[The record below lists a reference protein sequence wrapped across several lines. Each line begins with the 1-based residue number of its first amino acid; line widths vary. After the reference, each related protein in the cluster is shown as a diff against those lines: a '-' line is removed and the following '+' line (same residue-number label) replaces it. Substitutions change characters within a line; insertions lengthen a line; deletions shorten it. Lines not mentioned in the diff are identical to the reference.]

1 MSNVAIVTGGTRGI
15 GEAISMMLKDSGF
28 TVAANFAGNQER
40 ADAFTART
48 GIASYR
54 WDVSD
59 FGACQAGVAK
69 VEADL
74 GAVSVLVN
82 NAGITRDGTMHKMN
96 HDMWQAVIDTNL
108 GSCFNMSRA
117 VIEGMRARKYGRIV
131 NIGSINGQAGQ
142 YGQVNYA
149 AAKSGIHGFTK
160 ALAQEGA
167 GHGITVNAI
176 APGYIDTDMVAAVPA
191 NVLEKIVARSPSA
204 VWVKPRKSRAACCSW
219 SKTRPVSSPG
229 RRCRSMGANTCIN
242 GPASTR
248 GVGPSARTT
257 EGGQPMLSDSE
268 IAQYHDRGYVF
279 PDFKLPAY
287 TLAEIR
293 AAHDRLLARYP
304 EFRDNCSDLL
314 GFDTGFLN
322 YARNPEILDMV
333 AQLIGP
339 DIALWNMSF
348 FAKPAVNGKKT
359 PWHQD
364 GAYWPIRP
372 LATCTV
378 WIAVDDATPE
388 NGCMRFIPGSHKS
401 KTLAEHAVNNDPDY
415 TLNQEL
421 DPATYDPAEAI
432 DVTPKRQ
439 ISLHDVYLFH
449 GSEVNRSPTRAA
461 A

>member
-15 GEAISMMLKDSGF
+15 GEAISVMLKDSGF

-40 ADAFTART
+40 ADAFTACT

-59 FGACQAGVAK
+59 FGACQAGVAQ

-117 VIEGMRARKYGRIV
+117 VIEGMRARNYGRIV

-191 NVLEKIVARSPSA
+191 NVLEKIVAR
-204 VWVKPRKSRAACCSW
+204 V
-219 SKTRPVSSPG
+219 PVG
-229 RRCRSMGANTCIN
+229 RLGKA
-242 GPASTR
+242 
-248 GVGPSARTT
+248 
-257 EGGQPMLSDSE
+257 SE
-268 IAQYHDRGYVF
+268 IARGVLF
-279 PDFKLPAY
+279 LVEDEAGFITGS
-287 TLAEIR
+287 TLSI
-293 AAHDRLLARYP
+293 
-304 EFRDNCSDLL
+304 
-314 GFDTGFLN
+314 
-322 YARNPEILDMV
+322 
-333 AQLIGP
+333 
-339 DIALWNMSF
+339 
-348 FAKPAVNGKKT
+348 NGGQ
-359 PWHQD
+359 HM
-364 GAYWPIRP
+364 Y
-372 LATCTV
+372 
-378 WIAVDDATPE
+378 
-388 NGCMRFIPGSHKS
+388 
-401 KTLAEHAVNNDPDY
+401 
-415 TLNQEL
+415 
-421 DPATYDPAEAI
+421 
-432 DVTPKRQ
+432 
-439 ISLHDVYLFH
+439 
-449 GSEVNRSPTRAA
+449 
-461 A
+461 